1 MATRIRLKRVGAK
14 HNPHYRVV
22 IADQHKPRDGR
33 AVEEI
38 GFYDPN
44 TDPATINIKADRA
57 LHWLQCGAVP
67 SETVAHLLKR
77 AGIEQPAKAAPDAG

>member
-1 MATRIRLKRVGAK
+1 MRLKRVGAK

-22 IADQHKPRDGR
+22 ITDQQKPRDGR

-38 GFYDPN
+38 GYYDPQ
-44 TDPATINIKADRA
+44 TDPITVNIKADRA
-57 LHWLQCGAVP
+57 LYWLQIGAVP

-77 AGIEQPAKAAPDAG
+77 AGIEKPAKEAAAPDAG